1 MKNRITLKDYEI
13 IKEIGEGAY
22 GTVMLGRKTCNDKFY
37 AIKKVSKESLC
48 NVELTRSAA
57 LTIFL
62 PRRKFCGA

>member
-22 GTVMLGRKTCNDKFY
+22 GTVMLGRKISNDKFY

-48 NVELTRSAA
+48 NVSLNRSAG
-57 LTIFL
+57 LTTFSL
-62 PRRKFCGA
+62 RKRS

>member
-22 GTVMLGRKTCNDKFY
+22 GTVMLGRKVSNDKFY

-48 NVELTRSAA
+48 NVGSIET
-57 LTIFL
+57 
-62 PRRKFCGA
+62 PV